1 VIAEAEEEDED
12 PRASLI
18 EKLLEYEKYKRAAE
32 QIEST
37 SRVDRDFFVASAQ
50 LNDSCNLT
58 IELPDLDVKE
68 LAFALKNV
76 LERAKRN
83 EEHTVIRDELSTRD
97 RMSSILNIVS
107 SGAGQVNFEHFY
119 DLSEGVPG
127 IVVSFLAM
135 LELVKER
142 FITFTQVNECGV
154 IYVSKTDV
162 EGLDL
167 KRLF

>member
-1 VIAEAEEEDED
+1 M
-12 PRASLI
+12 
-18 EKLLEYEKYKRAAE
+18 
-32 QIEST
+32 
-37 SRVDRDFFVASAQ
+37 
-50 LNDSCNLT
+50 
-58 IELPDLDVKE
+58 
-68 LAFALKNV
+68 
-76 LERAKRN
+76 
-83 EEHTVIRDELSTRD
+83 IRDELSTRD

-107 SGAGQVNFEHFY
+107 SGAEQVNFEQFY

-127 IVVSFLAM
+127 VVVSFLAM

-167 KRLF
+167 KRLL